1 MKISGKI
8 FLVYYSGEQFVN
20 DLLTGLFFPYRNL
33 CALLPVP
40 LRVFLGETIK
50 NPDNHLGI
58 SSFLPPRIASFFP
71 FLSKKKVL
79 FLLAVFCILLFCFLI
94 CPCSLL
100 PSPTRACGP
109 SSLPLSL
116 TLNAITLETSGKFPD
131 VNKNINP
138 FASLLLVSSLLYY
151 TSPTHPPAS

>member
-58 SSFLPPRIASFFP
+58 SSFLPPHIASFFP

-79 FLLAVFCILLFCFLI
+79 FLLAVFCILLFVSLSAPI
-94 CPCSLL
+94 LYYPPPQELVGLPPSLL
-100 PSPTRACGP
+100 HCECHYPRDIRKISRCKQKHKSLCFSAPSFF
-109 SSLPLSL
+109 SSVLYLPH
-116 TLNAITLETSGKFPD
+116 P
-131 VNKNINP
+131 
-138 FASLLLVSSLLYY
+138 
-151 TSPTHPPAS
+151 PPAS